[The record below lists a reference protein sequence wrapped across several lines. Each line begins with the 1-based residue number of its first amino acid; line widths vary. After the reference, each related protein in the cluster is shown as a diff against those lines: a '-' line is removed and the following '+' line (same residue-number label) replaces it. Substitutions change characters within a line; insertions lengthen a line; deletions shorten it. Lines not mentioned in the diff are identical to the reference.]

1 MTRNANVNCVLT
13 PLHVGWLDL
22 HPDASMNFQLN
33 RWLAYGGES
42 WLADVRPVLANL
54 QGFDAWRDNFVVLG
68 ERAESDGRILQA
80 ALHLWQPAARN

>member
-1 MTRNANVNCVLT
+1 MTL
-13 PLHVGWLDL
+13 PMHVGWLDL

-54 QGFDAWRDNFVVLG
+54 QGFDPWRDNFVVLG
-68 ERAESDGRILQA
+68 AGVVGPHAPPQGSWLAPRRSLGLA
-80 ALHLWQPAARN
+80 AAR